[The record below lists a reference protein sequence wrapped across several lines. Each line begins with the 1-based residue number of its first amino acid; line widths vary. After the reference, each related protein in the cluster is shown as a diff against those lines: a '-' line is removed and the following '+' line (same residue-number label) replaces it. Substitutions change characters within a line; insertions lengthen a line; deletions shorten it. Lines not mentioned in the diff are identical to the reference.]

1 MADLST
7 TVNEVADS
15 AALVRLNGFSDAA
28 ALRERARLILPST
41 ADDTITFDLSKP
53 YRSRDALIEE
63 YWRFHPRYL
72 FFKSVPERARLAD
85 MGAGS
90 GGMVGWKVW
99 GEPVRRDIF
108 MYAVDIAQ
116 GEYFGDYVD
125 FDIVELGKDE
135 TKFPDGV
142 FDSLIVSHLIEHVAD
157 RRALAREIG
166 RIAKPGAKVYIE
178 WPRPES
184 GRIISRDTLVQFGIQ
199 CSTLNFFDDSTHLE
213 LVSEAEAEAA
223 FTAGGFRRISGG
235 EVINDYLYPELF
247 RCGVAESDS
256 EATTY
261 ALWLAFRFSRYL
273 IMEKAGTTT

>member
-1 MADLST
+1 MTGMDDTGPENPDTREEEDLPAST
-7 TVNEVADS
+7 LQLRLAASIIGRLIERNGGREVADQ
-15 AALVRLNGFSDAA
+15 F
-28 ALRERARLILPST
+28 
-41 ADDTITFDLSKP
+41 
-53 YRSRDALIEE
+53 
-63 YWRFHPRYL
+63 
-72 FFKSVPERARLAD
+72 
-85 MGAGS
+85 
-90 GGMVGWKVW
+90 W
-99 GEPVRRDIF
+99 G
-108 MYAVDIAQ
+108 
-116 GEYFGDYVD
+116 
-125 FDIVELGKDE
+125 
-135 TKFPDGV
+135 DGV

-157 RRALAREIG
+157 RSALAREIG

-213 LVSEAEAEAA
+213 LVSETEAEAA
-223 FTAGGFRRISGG
+223 FTAAGFRRISAG
-235 EVINDYLYPELF
+235 EVINDYLYTELF